1 MTGLKTSKVSVT
13 KGKKDDEID
22 ALQTNI
28 NVTYLIP
35 SDIEYK
41 GFTYLNNKLK
51 SSRLLCCGLTLL
63 LLT

>member
-28 NVTYLIP
+28 NVTYLTP
-35 SDIEYK
+35 SDIE
-41 GFTYLNNKLK
+41 
-51 SSRLLCCGLTLL
+51 
-63 LLT
+63 